1 MIVDIFSSRGFNSSA
16 FSFVCN
22 TSGSGKTRLI
32 LEGLI
37 KYWGLYFVVARDEN
51 NVGVDDLENVLND
64 IDLYKDWTDDLRIF
78 NGPAQ
83 QEREKSNIQISNRAV
98 KKVLAARLVVFE
110 LFLQLA
116 VAPDR
121 RILPEHPRIWLLF
134 QLCNPL
140 PGFETPHPFITM
152 KRCLD
157 RASDR
162 ALTFLINDFER
173 RVHQQYFP
181 TSKFFITLDEAQVA
195 SRLNRFSFLS
205 SSDRTKSR
213 SVLREIVKVFSVL
226 VSQIVVSGTGLSLED
241 VEDDLTSGVG
251 KPRGRFKTFVDF
263 GMLDD
268 PLKLG
273 ATLRKYIPPFMLE
286 SDSGKSL
293 QLRIREYL
301 PGR

>member
-1 MIVDIFSSRGFNSSA
+1 MIVDILSSSGFSST

-37 KYWGLYFVVARDEN
+37 KHWGLYFVAARDEN
-51 NVGVDDLENVLND
+51 EVGVDDLENALTD
-64 IDLYKDWTDDLRIF
+64 IGYYEDWTDDLRSF
-78 NGPAQ
+78 EGPAQ
-83 QEREKSNIQISNRAV
+83 LEREKSNIHISNRAV

-110 LFLQLA
+110 LFLHLA
-116 VAPDR
+116 EARDCI
-121 RILPEHPRIWLLF
+121 ILPEHRRVWLLF

-140 PGFETPHPFITM
+140 PGFGTPHPFITM
-152 KRCLD
+152 KMCLD

-162 ALTFLINDFER
+162 ALTLLINDFA
-173 RVHQQYFP
+173 RVHRRYLP
-181 TSKFFITLDEAQVA
+181 RSSNFFITLDEAQVA
-195 SRLNRFSFLS
+195 NRLNRFSFLS
-205 SSDRTKSR
+205 SSNRTKSR

-226 VSQIVVSGTGLSLED
+226 VSRIVVSGTGLSLED
-241 VEDDLTSGVG
+241 VENDLTSGVA
-251 KPRGRFKTFVDF
+251 KPLGRFKTFVDF

-273 ATLRKYIPPFMLE
+273 ATLRKYIPPSILE